1 MKPLKKGALGRVL
14 TGTGLLE
21 FVIGRSK
28 HNMFIICKLEVL
40 EYSIHIFSVHEVLL
54 LVVSGLVLEGMSL
67 SK

>member
-14 TGTGLLE
+14 PGTGLLE